1 MSGQQSSLGS
11 FWFAFLACTLVPAVV
26 QAQESAAIPSL
37 SASQME
43 SLTDGEIIV
52 DVGTNAA
59 EVPMGDA
66 IGIIE
71 ATPEEVIRVIEDFN
85 NYEEFM
91 EDMAHAEILTTA
103 ERAREVIEDIGSDDA
118 LEGLDIDALLTFE
131 GEGALCFGITDTPWP
146 MDDRE
151 WVIRAEGGL
160 TNIDG
165 MEVILSTFTFVP
177 GAGNIVDI
185 YGYWL
190 LIPWGDDGAQT
201 LARYHLEVDLG
212 TWLPDFLLEW
222 STENFLPLKVQGIRD
237 RLGV

>member
-1 MSGQQSSLGS
+1 
-11 FWFAFLACTLVPAVV
+11 
-26 QAQESAAIPSL
+26 
-37 SASQME
+37 ME
-43 SLTDGEIIV
+43 SLNEGEIIV
-52 DVGTNAA
+52 DVGAN
-59 EVPMGDA
+59 ESDVPMGDT
-66 IGIIE
+66 IGIIA
-71 ATPEEVIRVIEDFN
+71 ATPEEVIRVIEDFD

-103 ERAREVIEDIGSDDA
+103 ERVREVIEDMDDGDEI

-151 WVIRAEGGL
+151 WIIRAEGGL
-160 TNIDG
+160 TTIDG
-165 MEVILSTFTFVP
+165 MEVVLSTFTFVP
-177 GAGNIVDI
+177 GAGNLVDI
-185 YGYWL
+185 DGYWL
-190 LIPWGDDGAQT
+190 LIPWGDDGSQT

-222 STENFLPLKVQGIRD
+222 STENFLPLKIQGIRD